1 MSLPPELQAVHDRLN
16 TDLPYFMAEAPLL
29 IKDKEGVVKPFVM
42 NRAQR
47 FIHAR
52 LEKQLKER
60 GFIRACILK
69 GRQQGCSTYVSA
81 RFYHK
86 TTRKPGV
93 STFILSHEGKTTDKL
108 FRMVKRYQ
116 ENITPALRPAEGA
129 SNRNQLFFSELDS
142 DYAVG
147 TAGNENVGRGG
158 TAQLIHGSEAA
169 YWEKADEIQDGLLNS
184 IGRVPGTEVILESTA
199 NGPIGLFYRKCQ
211 DALNGVGDY
220 QLIFVPWFWQDE
232 YEAPYNGEALSEDE
246 ETFLSQYLMEFPRAQ
261 ALRKIMWR
269 RVMVVD
275 LRTGDNPKS
284 GLAKFHQIYP
294 SNPIEAFQT
303 SGIGLMRPEA
313 IMEARKSKI
322 FDETAPLIIGV
333 DSAGESDDSDRTIIA
348 WRRGRH
354 LEKVQKYARMGT
366 MELAGILAKIINDEH
381 PDMVFMDRG
390 YGQGTIDRLH
400 ELGFRRQVIGV
411 AFNERPLEP
420 DIYLNKRSEI
430 LITLASWVNAG
441 GVRIPDDDEIHADF
455 AVLPIDQETSNG
467 LKYLA
472 SKREIKKVLGRSP
485 DIADAVALTFS
496 YPVRRQTMGAVG
508 GKNAVGGWTKKD
520 GGKSPL
526 KSRRR

>member
-1 MSLPPELQAVHDRLN
+1 
-16 TDLPYFMAEAPLL
+16 
-29 IKDKEGVVKPFVM
+29 
-42 NRAQR
+42 
-47 FIHAR
+47 
-52 LEKQLKER
+52 
-60 GFIRACILK
+60 
-69 GRQQGCSTYVSA
+69 
-81 RFYHK
+81 
-86 TTRKPGV
+86 
-93 STFILSHEGKTTDKL
+93 
-108 FRMVKRYQ
+108 
-116 ENITPALRPAEGA
+116 
-129 SNRNQLFFSELDS
+129 
-142 DYAVG
+142 
-147 TAGNENVGRGG
+147 
-158 TAQLIHGSEAA
+158 
-169 YWEKADEIQDGLLNS
+169 
-184 IGRVPGTEVILESTA
+184 
-199 NGPIGLFYRKCQ
+199 
-211 DALNGVGDY
+211 
-220 QLIFVPWFWQDE
+220 
-232 YEAPYNGEALSEDE
+232 
-246 ETFLSQYLMEFPRAQ
+246 
-261 ALRKIMWR
+261 
-269 RVMVVD
+269 
-275 LRTGDNPKS
+275 
-284 GLAKFHQIYP
+284 
-294 SNPIEAFQT
+294 
-303 SGIGLMRPEA
+303 MRPEA